1 MFVARREDQ
10 SIYGAW
16 LNRQWPEQEF
26 LEQDD
31 IELLAFLNPN
41 ITPPTI
47 EQKLASLGLTVEGL
61 KEALG
66 LE

>member
-1 MFVARREDQ
+1 MYIARREDG

-16 LNRQWPEQEF
+16 LNRQWPDQE
-26 LEQDD
+26 EIAADD
-31 IELLAFLNPN
+31 VELLAFLNPE
-41 ITPPTI
+41 PSARTI

>member
-1 MFVARREDQ
+1 MFIARREDG

-16 LNRQWPEQEF
+16 LNRQWPDQEHV
-26 LEQDD
+26 LADD
-31 IELLAFLNPN
+31 AELVAFLNPE

-47 EQKLASLGLTVEGL
+47 EQKLASLGLTVDAL
-61 KEALG
+61 KQALG